1 MGDRGRLV
9 PLVTALAAVVMLG
22 ACSLGEKQ
30 ELADR
35 VVRARSLD
43 AGTRAA
49 VISVGFELLEM
60 PAGFE
65 VPVPEGAAPAAGASL
80 GGGAWEAVVS
90 FADGR
95 SAVVAP
101 ANAAARIAALAGAAP
116 SEAPLLLVADDESL
130 LVRRPAGQVVAARPW
145 FRLALDRAKETSK
158 PDVTSVLTSR
168 SAGDAAVL
176 TPSLMLD
183 LLAGVL
189 PGSVEERDGAV
200 TGRFSFD
207 KAAREDDLSDDE
219 IEAREHA
226 FRLFAI
232 TDDVHDFEVVLDD
245 EGTIES
251 LRFRLKMTPDKVNSF
266 ELTWTMEVKGDAPA
280 ISVPDAEAVVSITSF
295 NQARNAVD
303 DWMLS

>member
-1 MGDRGRLV
+1 MGGQGRLV
-9 PLVTALAAVVMLG
+9 PLVAALVAVATLG

-30 ELADR
+30 EVADR

-49 VISVGFELLEM
+49 VVSVGFELLEM

-65 VPVPEGAAPAAGASL
+65 VPVPEGAAAGASL
-80 GGGAWEAVVS
+80 GGGSWEAVVS
-90 FADGR
+90 FSDGR

-116 SEAPLLLVADDESL
+116 VDAPLLLIADDDSL

-207 KAAREDDLSDDE
+207 KAAREDDLTDDE
-219 IEAREHA
+219 IEARQHA
-226 FRLFAI
+226 FRLFAV
-232 TDDVHDFEVVLDD
+232 TEDVHDFEVVLTD
-245 EGTIES
+245 EGTIEL

-266 ELTWTMEVKGDAPA
+266 ELTWTMEVKGDAPV
-280 ISVPDAEAVVSITSF
+280 ISVPNADAVVSITSF